1 MMAIFDAV
9 LECCFIPT
17 IHKNITVVAM
27 AMSQLLIK
35 LKYMKGKF
43 ESAKICFTCIR
54 VWVYISF
61 FISVLGVQFR
71 YQIVSCF
78 IFHKLF
84 NFLSLFIA

>member
-35 LKYMKGKF
+35 LK
-43 ESAKICFTCIR
+43 
-54 VWVYISF
+54 VYEREI
-61 FISVLGVQFR
+61 
-71 YQIVSCF
+71 
-78 IFHKLF
+78 
-84 NFLSLFIA
+84 